1 MGMDKK
7 QFYEKWLHTFAAGIS
22 ESKLRKYVL
31 SYGNFIW
38 HIFSWQLLD
47 EKRYLT
53 GKAAE
58 EAYNSV
64 DKHGALYIEWFKKDH
79 TDALTD
85 DLSSSAALG
94 DLYEVYVVAED
105 FSWTYIKTHEN
116 EMCGPYFM
124 KI

>member
-1 MGMDKK
+1 MDKEL
-7 QFYEKWLHTFAAGIS
+7 FYKKWIQIFAESIP
-22 ESKLRKYVL
+22 ESKLKKYVL

-53 GKAAE
+53 GKSAE
-58 EAYNSV
+58 EAYNAV
-64 DKHGALYIEWFKKDH
+64 DKKGALYIEWFKSDH
-79 TDALTD
+79 TDVLTD
-85 DLSSSAALG
+85 DLKSSKALSN
-94 DLYEVYVVAED
+94 LYEVYVVAED

>member
-1 MGMDKK
+1 M
-7 QFYEKWLHTFAAGIS
+7 
-22 ESKLRKYVL
+22 

-53 GKAAE
+53 GKSAE
-58 EAYNSV
+58 EAYNAV
-64 DKHGALYIEWFKKDH
+64 DKKGALYIEWFKSDH
-79 TDALTD
+79 TDVLTD
-85 DLSSSAALG
+85 DLKSSKALSN
-94 DLYEVYVVAED
+94 LYEVYVVAED

-124 KI
+124 NI